1 MCTLLSVPVLET
13 GTPSLSL
20 LWTVLSLMYQVSTA
34 CVYCGSLLN
43 KLSTHVVPHAG
54 KTALEH
60 YQVGVIIH
68 SVVVLVQT
76 ILLVGALVKIMLL
89 TKKSETNIST
99 LLLIHNYIGAI
110 QYRVRAEDKRR
121 EVGDGCKC
129 GLWCS

>member
-1 MCTLLSVPVLET
+1 MKNVC
-13 GTPSLSL
+13 
-20 LWTVLSLMYQVSTA
+20 
-34 CVYCGSLLN
+34 
-43 KLSTHVVPHAG
+43 VPHAG
-54 KTALEH
+54 KTALEP
-60 YQVGVIIH
+60 YQVGVIIL

-99 LLLIHNYIGAI
+99 LLLIHNYTGAI

-121 EVGDGCKC
+121 EVGDGCQC